1 MDDKMYQNF
10 TEVLKHELVPALGC
24 TEPIAIAF
32 TAAKAREV
40 LGRMPEKMKVYC
52 SGNII
57 KNVKSV
63 TVPSTNGLKGI
74 ASSAVAGAVGGDPSM
89 GFEVLKPLTKENVE
103 TIKDYLNEGI
113 CQVGLLDTDAV
124 LDIEVRMSAG
134 NDDVTVEVKDE
145 HTHIDHIEKNGEIIY
160 RAESGAAAE
169 KQTALDP
176 DVTLGDVLEYADKAD
191 LDNLKDIIEDQ
202 LYKNLMI
209 AEEGLRRPYGANVG
223 RNIMRTCRDCVDRAI
238 AYAAAGS
245 DARMDGCG
253 LPVVINSG
261 SGNQGLTVSMP
272 VYIFAKEY
280 QVSHEKMLRALV
292 FSNLTAIY
300 QKSKLGKLSA
310 YCGAV
315 SAACAS
321 GAAITYML
329 GGTYEQIENTLTNAI
344 ATLSGIV
351 CDGAKASCAAKI
363 ATAVDSAI
371 LAHKMAMSGDVLK
384 SGEGLI
390 ADTLQETIDA
400 YTTIGRDGMRETDR
414 MILQMMTR

>member
-1 MDDKMYQNF
+1 MSNKMYENF

-40 LGRMPEKMKVYC
+40 LGHMPEKMKVSC
-52 SGNII
+52 SGNIV

-63 TVPSTNGLKGI
+63 TVPSTDGLKGI
-74 ASSAVAGAVGGDPSM
+74 ASSAIAGAVNGDSSLEY
-89 GFEVLKPLTKENVE
+89 EVLKPITRENVE
-103 TIKDYLNEGI
+103 TVRHFLEEGM
-113 CQVGLLDTDAV
+113 CEVGLLDTEAV

-134 NDDVTVEVKDE
+134 NDSVVVEVKDE

-160 RAESGAAAE
+160 QAKSEAAAE
-169 KQTALDP
+169 NAVMLDP
-176 DVTLGDVLEYADKAD
+176 DTTLPDILWYADHVD
-191 LDNLKDIIEDQ
+191 LNDVKDIIEEQ
-202 LYKNLMI
+202 INKNLMI

-223 RNIMRTCRDCVDRAI
+223 KNIMKTCRDCTDKAV

-245 DARMDGCG
+245 DARMDGCK

-272 VYIFAKEY
+272 VYIFAEEY
-280 QVSHEKMLRALV
+280 NVSHEKMLRAVV
-292 FSNLTAIY
+292 FSNMTAIY

-390 ADTLQETIDA
+390 ADTLQETIEA
-400 YTTIGRDGMRETDR
+400 YTTMGRDGMRETDR
-414 MILQMMTR
+414 MILKMMTS

>member
-113 CQVGLLDTDAV
+113 CEVGLLDTDAV

-160 RAESGAAAE
+160 WAGSGAAE
-169 KQTALDP
+169 KQTALDS

-191 LDNLKDIIEDQ
+191 LNDLKDIIEDQ

-223 RNIMRTCRDCVDRAI
+223 RNIMRTCRDCVDKAI

-245 DARMDGCG
+245 DARMDGCR

-280 QVSHEKMLRALV
+280 QISHEKMLRALV

-400 YTTIGRDGMRETDR
+400 YTTMGRDGMRETDR

>member
-400 YTTIGRDGMRETDR
+400 YTTMGRDGMRETDR

>member
-1 MDDKMYQNF
+1 MDKKRYENF
-10 TEVLKHELVPALGC
+10 TEVLRHELVPALGC

-40 LGRMPEKMKVYC
+40 LGRMPEKMKVCC

-63 TVPSTNGLKGI
+63 TVPSTDGLKGI
-74 ASSAVAGAVGGDPSM
+74 ASSAAAGAVGGDPSL
-89 GFEVLKPLTKENVE
+89 GFEVLKPLTKEDVE
-103 TIKDYLNEGI
+103 KIKDFLSEGI
-113 CQVGLLDTDAV
+113 CEVGLLDTDAV

-134 NDDVTVEVKDE
+134 TDTVTVEVKDE
-145 HTHIDHIEKNGEIIY
+145 HTHIERIEKNGELLY
-160 RAESGAAAE
+160 QAEPQGAE
-169 KQTALDP
+169 ENQSVLDAGA
-176 DVTLGDVLEYADKAD
+176 TLRDVLEYAEKAD
-191 LDNLKDIIEDQ
+191 LNDLKDIIEDQ
-202 LYKNLMI
+202 LSKNLMI
-209 AEEGLRRPYGANVG
+209 AEEGLRNPYGANVG
-223 RNIMRTCRDCVDRAI
+223 KNIMKTCRDCVDKAI

-245 DARMDGCG
+245 DARMDGCR

-280 QVSHEKMLRALV
+280 HVSHEKMLRALV
-292 FSNLTAIY
+292 FSNLAAIY

-371 LAHKMAMSGDVLK
+371 LAHKMAMSGDVLR

-390 ADTLQETIDA
+390 ADTLQGTIEA
-400 YTTIGRDGMRETDR
+400 YTTMGRDGMRETDR
-414 MILQMMTR
+414 MILRMMTS